1 MCQPFSFHTFIVG
14 TNMTQKFSLILFAL
28 FFCLLFSQ
36 CNNSKTKQVSPSG
49 DTTAPIEI
57 DKSIPGSFST
67 QTKLVFD
74 STTLNRFLDSFPTF
88 KKYEKEID
96 SFYIKRN
103 YAYAWFDDK
112 GMIEPANNLHNRM
125 LNISNEGLPD
135 KLPYQEAFTLLMEAE
150 AGNTKPSPFT
160 ELMLTGQYLVY
171 AKNVWEGLS
180 EEESKSMDW
189 LLPRKK
195 TSTAAL
201 LDSLNS
207 GRNLLEDAPV
217 YRQYGLLKK
226 QLEKYYQLQTQ
237 HKWETIEMKGSQLKR
252 GDSSGVINRIRERL
266 HLLGDL
272 TTADSSNQ
280 FDADLEE
287 AVKSFQ
293 RRYGFKET
301 GVLTATTIREMND
314 PLEKRIQQIIV
325 NMERSRWVP
334 VKLSN
339 NYLVVNIPEYKLHVY
354 ENDSVAWSM
363 NVVVGKDQHKT
374 VIFNGDLKYVV
385 FSPYWNIP
393 TSILRKEI
401 LPALKRNRNYLSRHN
416 MEWHNGGVRQKP
428 GPNNSLGLVKFLF
441 PNSHN
446 IYLHDSPAK
455 SLFQETD
462 RAFSHGCIR
471 LAEPKKLAMY
481 LLRNDSSWTEE
492 KITAAME
499 GRVEKYVTLR
509 QPVPVFIS
517 YFTAWV
523 DKLGKVNFRKD
534 IYKRDE
540 RLAQMIIEKPA
551 I

>member
-1 MCQPFSFHTFIVG
+1 
-14 TNMTQKFSLILFAL
+14 
-28 FFCLLFSQ
+28 
-36 CNNSKTKQVSPSG
+36 
-49 DTTAPIEI
+49 
-57 DKSIPGSFST
+57 
-67 QTKLVFD
+67 
-74 STTLNRFLDSFPTF
+74 
-88 KKYEKEID
+88 
-96 SFYIKRN
+96 
-103 YAYAWFDDK
+103 
-112 GMIEPANNLHNRM
+112 
-125 LNISNEGLPD
+125 
-135 KLPYQEAFTLLMEAE
+135 
-150 AGNTKPSPFT
+150 
-160 ELMLTGQYLVY
+160 
-171 AKNVWEGLS
+171 
-180 EEESKSMDW
+180 
-189 LLPRKK
+189 
-195 TSTAAL
+195 
-201 LDSLNS
+201 
-207 GRNLLEDAPV
+207 
-217 YRQYGLLKK
+217 
-226 QLEKYYQLQTQ
+226 
-237 HKWETIEMKGSQLKR
+237 
-252 GDSSGVINRIRERL
+252 
-266 HLLGDL
+266 
-272 TTADSSNQ
+272 
-280 FDADLEE
+280 
-287 AVKSFQ
+287 
-293 RRYGFKET
+293 
-301 GVLTATTIREMND
+301 MND

-492 KITAAME
+492 KITGAME